1 MERIEK
7 QPVDLNGKAILVT
20 GAAGFIG
27 NNLCKRLLRVTT
39 ESVIVGI
46 DCMTDYNPIEL
57 KEWRLKDIQETFEQD
72 GIARKNQWIFVKG
85 DIADQALITKM
96 FNQYAFVV
104 VVNLAAQAGVRYSI
118 TNPEAYLHSN
128 LIGFFNIL
136 EACRNDKNLEHLY
149 TLPVPLCT
157 AEIRRFHSAP
167 MTKST
172 TRYRFTQR
180 PRKAMS

>member
-27 NNLCKRLLRVTT
+27 NNLCKRLLRETT

-72 GIARKNQWIFVKG
+72 GIARKPRRKSWQTRCPDSLRKRDGLLLSRKTMTW
-85 DIADQALITKM
+85 
-96 FNQYAFVV
+96 
-104 VVNLAAQAGVRYSI
+104 
-118 TNPEAYLHSN
+118 
-128 LIGFFNIL
+128 
-136 EACRNDKNLEHLY
+136 
-149 TLPVPLCT
+149 VPQEPSLT
-157 AEIRRFHSAP
+157 
-167 MTKST
+167 
-172 TRYRFTQR
+172 
-180 PRKAMS
+180 

>member
-27 NNLCKRLLRVTT
+27 NNLCKRLLRETT

-85 DIADQALITKM
+85 DIADQALITK
-96 FNQYAFVV
+96 NVQPICICSRCKPGCTGRRPLQHYKSRS
-104 VVNLAAQAGVRYSI
+104 LSAQQPDRF
-118 TNPEAYLHSN
+118 LQHS
-128 LIGFFNIL
+128 GGMP
-136 EACRNDKNLEHLY
+136 K
-149 TLPVPLCT
+149 
-157 AEIRRFHSAP
+157 
-167 MTKST
+167 
-172 TRYRFTQR
+172 
-180 PRKAMS
+180 